1 MAFPVESIIRGRYLI
16 QSQLGTGNLGDVYLV
31 RDQLITWKSPILFAF
46 KEVINPNR
54 HQLYQITLDGMAL
67 RLLQH
72 QALPRVY
79 NVLSDA
85 KHDRVYVQMEYIE
98 GSNLDKLRLRRP
110 GSRFSFPET
119 MTIMTP
125 IMDAVAY
132 LHSQR
137 FPVTHQDIKP
147 ANIIVSLKK
156 GMVMLVNFGVGKQ
169 YKLGSTAR
177 HSLTPYEAPE
187 QYHGEINTLTDVYGL
202 GATLYTLLT
211 GIAPLDAL
219 YRSSKSVDPLV
230 PVNQMVP
237 TVSPLVAEAIHHAMS
252 LNSSD
257 RIPSVQQFK
266 QALKVDPRLPA
277 SSTLN
282 LRLILQELDLSLKAD
297 AVLQQPSEPSI
308 ATQPQTTLVQN
319 NPPEAI
325 IVPSVPTI
333 QPAPVPEVVLLA
345 LEDHEQAEPKVTSL
359 PLVEEEQAEP
369 EIALLPLI
377 EEEVVQ
383 AAPTQPPIIPEKV
396 VEIPTAP
403 IVKQPRFVRS
413 RKLGILL
420 PISVV
425 LLIGLSLG
433 TVYLLSMAY
442 HSSPSATST
451 ATLPHKNMPQTTP
464 ALSSTTSANLAGL
477 YNGTIS
483 SITTSLTTKM
493 SLTEIQQNLG
503 NISGDF
509 TGLNVK
515 GPLRGVVDPSEHIE
529 FTVMNVAGHPIFSFD
544 GAIQSDGNVAGSYC
558 TLDQKRQCS
567 GDYGVWSVTP
577 ASPGQFF

>member
-16 QSQLGTGNLGDVYLV
+16 QSQLGTGNVGDVYLV

-98 GSNLDKLRLRRP
+98 GSNLDKLRLRRTE
-110 GSRFSFPET
+110 SRFSFTET

-137 FPVTHQDIKP
+137 SPIIHQDIKP
-147 ANIIVSLKK
+147 ANIIVSFKQ

-169 YKLGSTAR
+169 YKLGLTAR

-187 QYHGEINTLTDVYGL
+187 QYHGEINTLTDIYGL

-219 YRSSKSVDPLV
+219 YRASKSVDPLI

-237 TVSPLVAEAIHHAMS
+237 TVSPLVADAIHHAMS
-252 LNSSD
+252 LNSGD

-266 QALKVDPRLPA
+266 QALKANPRLQA

-297 AVLQQPSEPSI
+297 AVLTQPSEPSI
-308 ATQPQTTLVQN
+308 ATQSQTTLVQN
-319 NPPEAI
+319 KPPEAI
-325 IVPSVPTI
+325 IVPPVPTI
-333 QPAPVPEVVLLA
+333 QPAP
-345 LEDHEQAEPKVTSL
+345 
-359 PLVEEEQAEP
+359 
-369 EIALLPLI
+369 
-377 EEEVVQ
+377 
-383 AAPTQPPIIPEKV
+383 IIPEKAE
-396 VEIPTAP
+396 EIPAAP
-403 IVKQPRFVRS
+403 IIKQPRFVRS

-425 LLIGLSLG
+425 LLIGLSIG
-433 TVYLLSMAY
+433 TVYLLSMTY
-442 HSSPSATST
+442 RGSHSATPA
-451 ATLPHKNMPQTTP
+451 ATSLHKNTPQTTP
-464 ALSSTTSANLAGL
+464 APSSTTSANLAGL

-483 SITTSLTTKM
+483 SLATSLTTKM

-509 TGLNVK
+509 IGLNVS
-515 GPLRGVVDPSEHIE
+515 GPLRGLVDVSRRIH
-529 FTVMNVAGHPIFSFD
+529 FTVMNVAGHPVFFFD

>member
-1 MAFPVESIIRGRYLI
+1 
-16 QSQLGTGNLGDVYLV
+16 
-31 RDQLITWKSPILFAF
+31 
-46 KEVINPNR
+46 
-54 HQLYQITLDGMAL
+54 
-67 RLLQH
+67 
-72 QALPRVY
+72 
-79 NVLSDA
+79 
-85 KHDRVYVQMEYIE
+85 
-98 GSNLDKLRLRRP
+98 
-110 GSRFSFPET
+110 
-119 MTIMTP
+119 
-125 IMDAVAY
+125 
-132 LHSQR
+132 
-137 FPVTHQDIKP
+137 
-147 ANIIVSLKK
+147 
-156 GMVMLVNFGVGKQ
+156 
-169 YKLGSTAR
+169 
-177 HSLTPYEAPE
+177 
-187 QYHGEINTLTDVYGL
+187 
-202 GATLYTLLT
+202 
-211 GIAPLDAL
+211 
-219 YRSSKSVDPLV
+219 
-230 PVNQMVP
+230 VNQLAP
-237 TVSPLVAEAIHHAMS
+237 TISPLVAEAIHRAMS

-257 RIPSVQQFK
+257 RIPGVQQFE
-266 QALKVDPRLPA
+266 QALKADPGFQA
-277 SSTLN
+277 SSKPN
-282 LRLILQELDLSLKAD
+282 LRLILQERDLSLKAESMG
-297 AVLQQPSEPSI
+297 QQPSEPTI
-308 ATQPQTTLVQN
+308 APTSANQAHSTRVEHKPS
-319 NPPEAI
+319 EAI
-325 IVPSVPTI
+325 IMLSVPTI
-333 QPAPVPEVVLLA
+333 QPAPVPEVALPV
-345 LEDHEQAEPKVTSL
+345 LEDQVLAQPEVEPLPFEEEETAEP
-359 PLVEEEQAEP
+359 Q
-369 EIALLPLI
+369 
-377 EEEVVQ
+377 VVLT
-383 AAPTQPPIIPEKV
+383 APTQPHIIPEKA

-464 ALSSTTSANLAGL
+464 ALSSTTSANLARL

-509 TGLNVK
+509 TGLDVN

-577 ASPGQFF
+577 ASPEPIVARLSTVITASPGMLAASLVPLHSRAM